1 MMRMLTD
8 FPASARSRIRGVLLD
23 LDDTLTTGGR
33 LTSDAYFALE
43 RLYDADLITVL
54 VTGRPAGWCD
64 HIARMWPVRAVVGEG
79 GSLCF
84 WRDAHTHRLRQMYVD
99 PTEVRHRNRAALV
112 DIASRILAEVPGCA
126 ISSDQPYRECD
137 LAIDWCEDVARLPM
151 EKVDR
156 ILALMRESGLNAAAS
171 AGHVNGWFG
180 DYDKLGMTR
189 RFFHEILGI
198 DLDAQRESF
207 VYLGDSPNDCPMFR
221 FFPHSIGVANVM
233 DVRDRLTHAPTYIT
247 ARRSGDGFCEAVA
260 ALFEVR

>member
-1 MMRMLTD
+1 MRPLSS
-8 FPASARSRIRGVLLD
+8 FPASVRSRIRGVLFD

-43 RLYDADLITVL
+43 RLHQADLITVL

-64 HIARMWPVRAVVGEG
+64 HFARMWPVHAVVGEG

-84 WRDAHTHRLRQMYVD
+84 WRDPHSNRLRQMYVD
-99 PTEVRHRNRAALV
+99 PADVRRVNRAALV
-112 DIASRILAEVPGCA
+112 EIANRIIAEVPGCA

-137 LAIDWCEDVARLPM
+137 LAIDWAEDVPRLPLA
-151 EKVDR
+151 KVDR
-156 ILALMRESGLNAAAS
+156 ILAIMRENGMTAMAS

-189 RFFHEILGI
+189 RYFHEVLGI
-198 DLDAQRESF
+198 DLDAQRGF
-207 VYLGDSPNDCPMFR
+207 FAYLGDSPNDCPMFKY
-221 FFPHSIGVANVM
+221 FPHSIGVANVM
-233 DVRDRLTHAPTYIT
+233 DVKDRLVDPPKYIT
-247 ARRSGDGFCEAVA
+247 ARRSGDGFCEAVG

>member
-1 MMRMLTD
+1 MRPLTS
-8 FPASARSRIRGVLLD
+8 FPASARARVRGVLFD

-33 LTSDAYFALE
+33 LTSDAYLALE
-43 RLYDADLITVL
+43 RLHDADLITVL

-84 WRDAHTHRLRQMYVD
+84 WRDPHTNRMRQMFLD
-99 PTEVRHRNRAALV
+99 PADVRRKNRAALV
-112 DIASRILAEVPGCA
+112 DIANRIIAEVPGCA

-137 LAIDWCEDVARLPM
+137 LAIDWAEDVVRLPM

-156 ILALMRESGLNAAAS
+156 ILAIMRESGLTAMAS

-189 RFFHEILGI
+189 RFFQEVLGI
-198 DLDAQRESF
+198 DLDAQREFF
-207 VYLGDSPNDCPMFR
+207 VYLGDSPNDCPMFDY
-221 FFPHSIGVANVM
+221 FPHSIGVANVM
-233 DVRDRLTHAPTYIT
+233 DVKDRLVSPPTYIT
-247 ARRSGDGFCEAVA
+247 ARRSGDGFCEAVGT
-260 ALFEVR
+260 LFAVR

>member
-1 MMRMLTD
+1 MD
-8 FPASARSRIRGVLLD
+8 D
-23 LDDTLTTGGR
+23 LPLNIN
-33 LTSDAYFALE
+33 SKY
-43 RLYDADLITVL
+43 LISF
-54 VTGRPAGWCD
+54 D
-64 HIARMWPVRAVVGEG
+64 
-79 GSLCF
+79 SL
-84 WRDAHTHRLRQMYVD
+84 
-99 PTEVRHRNRAALV
+99 
-112 DIASRILAEVPGCA
+112 CA

-247 ARRSGDGFCEAVA
+247 ARRSGDGFCEAVE